1 MFHVKRLFGRV
12 LGFVLDRRLDA
23 LYRISYDGRLSAPTR
38 YVCPRCL
45 DDDGRKVRLV
55 SLVLD
60 RKYTCPRCRFT
71 ETSSNCKV
79 ICGRW

>member
-1 MFHVKRLFGRV
+1 MFHVKRWIGLV
-12 LGFVLDRRLDA
+12 LGFFCDRRFDVRSKL
-23 LYRISYDGRLSAPTR
+23 SCDGRLSAPTR
-38 YVCPRCL
+38 YICPRCL

-71 ETSSNCKV
+71 ETSAHCKV